1 MNLDFSEELKNDERF
16 YDEFLGDE
24 NENNGKIENMEE
36 ITVRTNVKEMTDSP
50 ESDFDSSA
58 TLSKKKSKSKKDKN
72 DDSSFSQKGIAFQS
86 YGKDKEVMRQRISL
100 DTSDAI
106 LVKLVSMQTGKTL
119 GEIYSWLINQH
130 RKELLSLINI
140 KQYL

>member
-36 ITVRTNVKEMTDSP
+36 MTDSP

-58 TLSKKKSKSKKDKN
+58 TLSKKKSKSKKDKT
-72 DDSSFSQKGIAFQS
+72 DDSSFSQKGIAIQS

>member
-58 TLSKKKSKSKKDKN
+58 TLSKKKSKSKNDKN
-72 DDSSFSQKGIAFQS
+72 DDSSFSQKGIAIES

-130 RKELLSLINI
+130 REELLSLINI